1 MEEARDFNQVM
12 VSVYKSQVRT
22 TGDLNHRFVVKW
34 KTIKQ
39 TKTKTKLLGKM
50 GKQEYPKLTSSQG
63 YN

>member
-34 KTIKQ
+34 KTINKQ
-39 TKTKTKLLGKM
+39 
-50 GKQEYPKLTSSQG
+50 KQKQNS
-63 YN
+63 